1 MLLSYGY
8 NVKKWDVKD
17 EEKILK
23 TVADVAVKTAYK
35 AGRNA
40 SWYGFYQ
47 AKKPEA
53 LKNKIRLITL
63 KRV

>member
-1 MLLSYGY
+1 M
-8 NVKKWDVKD
+8 KK
-17 EEKILK
+17 KILK

-35 AGRNA
+35 AGRSA

-47 AKKPEA
+47 AKEPEA

-63 KRV
+63 IVSNDI